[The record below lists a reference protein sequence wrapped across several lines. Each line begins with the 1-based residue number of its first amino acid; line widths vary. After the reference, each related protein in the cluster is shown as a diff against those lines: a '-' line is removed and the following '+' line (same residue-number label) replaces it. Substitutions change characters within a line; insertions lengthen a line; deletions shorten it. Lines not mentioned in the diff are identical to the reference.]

1 MNRNGY
7 YTTEDLKRAI
17 NMKGGCIFEILPCH
31 DGFTYVWVRKKSDK
45 FTNKL
50 PISPITMEETHT
62 NAHLVNTKLYPNSY
76 WEQICSSQEITVRW
90 HTGDELSRHVTIEEV
105 LYWVRTNL

>member
-17 NMKGGCIFEILPCH
+17 NMKGNCIFEILPCH
-31 DGFTYVWVRKKSDK
+31 DNFTYVWVRKNSEK
-45 FTNKL
+45 FNTKL
-50 PISPITMEETHT
+50 PISPITQEETRS

-76 WEQICSSQEITVRW
+76 WEPIYSSQEITVRW
-90 HTGDELSRHVTIEEV
+90 VTGDELSRHVTIEEV
-105 LYWVRTNL
+105 LYWVSQNL